1 MDCINKTTSF
11 SIQKA
16 AVIGAGTMGAG
27 IAALVADAGIP
38 VILLDIVPPKLT
50 EEDVIKGVDT
60 KSRTFRDR
68 FAQAASA
75 SGEQRGFS
83 FQINLNAHENSLLFS
98 RYANFPILP
107 FDT

>member
-38 VILLDIVPPKLT
+38 VILLDIVPPKLP
-50 EEDVIKGVDT
+50 E
-60 KSRTFRDR
+60 
-68 FAQAASA
+68 
-75 SGEQRGFS
+75 
-83 FQINLNAHENSLLFS
+83 
-98 RYANFPILP
+98 
-107 FDT
+107 

>member
-50 EEDVIKGVDT
+50 EEDVIK
-60 KSRTFRDR
+60 
-68 FAQAASA
+68 AAHSA
-75 SGEQRGFS
+75 TALPKAARNGYATPSGAPSMTRSTQ
-83 FQINLNAHENSLLFS
+83 L
-98 RYANFPILP
+98 
-107 FDT
+107 

>member
-60 KSRTFRDR
+60 K
-68 FAQAASA
+68 AAHSA
-75 SGEQRGFS
+75 TALPKAARNGYATPSGAPSMTRSTQ
-83 FQINLNAHENSLLFS
+83 L
-98 RYANFPILP
+98 
-107 FDT
+107 